1 MNEFFIKDFVLNSV
15 IHKKLTNAELLV
27 TTGFADYVVYLV
39 NSAFAFDF
47 VSVQVLHVEQF
58 LF

>member
-47 VSVQVLHVEQF
+47 VTVQVLHVGQF